1 MFLSFTSI
9 LICGIIFLYKKK
21 KVGDKKLKSH
31 ERIRYLRKDV
41 LHMTQE
47 EFAKS
52 IKISRSNLGNI
63 ETGAVSTTE
72 RVLSDICDVHDANMD
87 WLLKGE
93 GLPIR
98 EKTRTEKITDFAADI
113 LKEEEESFRRRLVEA
128 LADLEI
134 EEWELLEK
142 IAEKAMKKRKS

>member
-1 MFLSFTSI
+1 MAP
-9 LICGIIFLYKKK
+9 Y
-21 KVGDKKLKSH
+21 
-31 ERIRYLRKDV
+31 ERIRYLRKEI

-63 ETGAVSTTE
+63 ETGTVSITE
-72 RVLSDICDVHDANMD
+72 RVLSDICDVHDVNID
-87 WLLKGE
+87 WLINDIGN
-93 GLPIR
+93 PIR

-113 LKEEEESFRRRLVEA
+113 LKDEEESFRRRLIEA

-142 IAEKAMKKRKS
+142 IAEKASKKRKS

>member
-1 MFLSFTSI
+1 M
-9 LICGIIFLYKKK
+9 KP
-21 KVGDKKLKSH
+21 H

-63 ETGAVSTTE
+63 ETGAVSITE

-87 WLLKGE
+87 WLLKGV
-93 GLPIR
+93 GSPIR